1 MNKSTTSSFVLIIKR
16 VLGFCFALMLCIGGT
31 HANVNA
37 ASNFSI
43 EKEAIL
49 SALYEADI
57 ASLREAIDL
66 GIVSC
71 EELTDYYLKRISAYN
86 KTYNCFITI
95 CDNALEVAGQ
105 RDKALA
111 DGTATGLLFGIPIV
125 IKDNINLQGY
135 HTTNGHT
142 KTSDQIAAQN
152 AKIVDYLLAEGAVII
167 AKANMSTD
175 AQSARDSISKAVGQT
190 KNAYNTYLSS
200 AGSSGGSAV
209 STSLNFTAA
218 ALGTDTNSSLR
229 LPAVYAGCVSLRGT
243 FGLIPMD
250 GVTPLNST
258 RDIPGAIT
266 RMVYDQ
272 AIMLD
277 ALTCGKYQYTDQLNG
292 NVLQGLRIGVM
303 KELSYPVPNRTDRT
317 EANIDPEISAA
328 FTNALEE
335 LKAEGVELVEVSM
348 TNIFSLYQA
357 TINSNAAD
365 KKEALYTAFTNM
377 LAKYNVSA
385 IVFPTYLTTPLRT
398 GIDSDGNSWNVW
410 TQTFINNC
418 AILSPSA
425 SLPEISIPI
434 GLHSLGCGIS
444 MEIAAPRNQEQLL
457 LNIAYSYELCCNHRT
472 VPTGAP
478 DTYESSNVGTLKQ
491 IIDFYKNQSWPQ
503 TSPAPTPAPIPTPT
517 QTPTPAP
524 TPAPTQA
531 PIFPTATH
539 TASSKPTQTI
549 APTRTPP
556 ATPIQSGESG
566 KANRIRVMVGII
578 LAVAI
583 LLFIIVSKT
592 APKRRYK

>member
-1 MNKSTTSSFVLIIKR
+1 M
-16 VLGFCFALMLCIGGT
+16 
-31 HANVNA
+31 
-37 ASNFSI
+37 
-43 EKEAIL
+43 
-49 SALYEADI
+49 
-57 ASLREAIDL
+57 
-66 GIVSC
+66 
-71 EELTDYYLKRISAYN
+71 
-86 KTYNCFITI
+86 
-95 CDNALEVAGQ
+95 
-105 RDKALA
+105 
-111 DGTATGLLFGIPIV
+111 
-125 IKDNINLQGY
+125 
-135 HTTNGHT
+135 
-142 KTSDQIAAQN
+142 
-152 AKIVDYLLAEGAVII
+152 
-167 AKANMSTD
+167 
-175 AQSARDSISKAVGQT
+175 
-190 KNAYNTYLSS
+190 
-200 AGSSGGSAV
+200 
-209 STSLNFTAA
+209 
-218 ALGTDTNSSLR
+218 
-229 LPAVYAGCVSLRGT
+229 
-243 FGLIPMD
+243 
-250 GVTPLNST
+250 
-258 RDIPGAIT
+258 
-266 RMVYDQ
+266 
-272 AIMLD
+272 
-277 ALTCGKYQYTDQLNG
+277 
-292 NVLQGLRIGVM
+292 
-303 KELSYPVPNRTDRT
+303 
-317 EANIDPEISAA
+317 
-328 FTNALEE
+328 
-335 LKAEGVELVEVSM
+335 
-348 TNIFSLYQA
+348 
-357 TINSNAAD
+357 
-365 KKEALYTAFTNM
+365 
-377 LAKYNVSA
+377 
-385 IVFPTYLTTPLRT
+385 TTPLRT

-503 TSPAPTPAPIPTPT
+503 TSPAPTPTPT

-592 APKRRYK
+592 APKRSYK